1 MTVRTRFAP
10 SPTGL
15 LHVGN
20 ARAALFCYLLAKGQG
35 GEFLLRLDD
44 TDVARSTEEF
54 ADAIRADLDWLGLA
68 HDATAKQSER
78 FDRFEEAFAAL
89 QEKGLVYACYE
100 TPDELDRKRK
110 RQLARGLPPVYDRAA
125 LELDAAQIDAFEAEG
140 RSPHYRFK
148 LSGVAVTWDDMVRG
162 AQRIDT
168 ASLSDPVIR
177 RADGTWLYT
186 LPSVVDDI
194 DMGITH
200 VIRGEDHVTN
210 SGAQIEII
218 EALGGA
224 VPVFGHFSLML
235 AADGSALSKRLGS
248 LSLQDLRAQGYEPM
262 SLNSLIARL
271 GTADPVEPVQD
282 MATLIAGFDIARLGR
297 APARFDPEDVA
308 RLNARILHDMPY
320 DAAAPRLT
328 ALGAPEGAGF
338 WDSIKGNLNLFDDVE
353 AMLALING
361 PIMPVIE
368 AEDADYVAQALDML
382 PAAPLTSDSWSEWT
396 SALKEATGR
405 KGRGLFMPLRLALT
419 GQAHGPEM
427 QHLLPL
433 IGYDTASA
441 RLQGKSE
448 G

>member
-20 ARAALFCYLLAKGQG
+20 ARAALFCYLFAKGQG

-54 ADAIRADLDWLGLA
+54 ADAIKADLKWLGLQNDDIA
-68 HDATAKQSER
+68 RQS
-78 FDRFEEAFAAL
+78 DRFGRYEDAFAEL
-89 QEKGLVYACYE
+89 KGKGLAYACYE

-125 LELDAAQIDAFEAEG
+125 LDLTADQIAEYENEG
-140 RSPHYRFK
+140 RTPHYRFK
-148 LSGVAVTWDDMVRG
+148 LSGHSVTWIDMVRG
-162 AQRIDT
+162 EQKIET

-218 EALGGA
+218 QALGGT
-224 VPVFGHFSLML
+224 VPIFGHFSLML

-248 LSLQDLRAQGYEPM
+248 LSLQDLRAQGYEAM

-271 GTADPVEPVQD
+271 GTADAVEPVQD
-282 MATLIAGFDIARLGR
+282 MPALIDGFDISRLGR
-297 APARFDPEDVA
+297 APARFDPEDVG
-308 RLNARILHDMPY
+308 RLNARILHEMPY
-320 DAAAPRLT
+320 EAAAARL
-328 ALGAPEGAGF
+328 ADLGAPDEASF
-338 WDSIKGNLNLFDDVE
+338 WDGIKGNLNLFNDVKD
-353 AMLALING
+353 MVVLING

-368 AEDADYVAQALDML
+368 DEDADYVAKAREVL
-382 PAAPLTSDSWSEWT
+382 PNAPLTAESWSQWT
-396 SALKEATGR
+396 GTLKEMTGR
-405 KGRGLFMPLRLALT
+405 KGRALFMPLRLALT

-433 IGYDTASA
+433 IGYDTAMS

-448 G
+448 D

>member
-10 SPTGL
+10 SPTGS

-20 ARAALFCYLLAKGQG
+20 ARAALFCYLFAKGQG
-35 GEFLLRLDD
+35 GDFILRMDD
-44 TDVARSTEEF
+44 TDEARSTEAF
-54 ADAIRADLDWLGLA
+54 AEAIKTDLAWLGLGF
-68 HDATAKQSER
+68 DETFKQSER
-78 FDRFEEAFAAL
+78 FDKYEAAFADL
-89 QEKGLVYACYE
+89 QARGLVYACYE

-110 RQLARGLPPVYDRAA
+110 RQLARGMPPVYDRAA
-125 LELDAAQIDAFEAEG
+125 LALNEEQIAAFAEEG
-140 RSPHYRFK
+140 RTPHYRFK
-148 LSGVAVTWDDMVRG
+148 LSGNAIIWDDMVRG
-162 AQRIDT
+162 SQKIET

-194 DMGITH
+194 DANITH

-218 EALGGA
+218 EALGGKA
-224 VPVFGHFSLML
+224 PVFGHFSLML
-235 AADGSALSKRLGS
+235 ASDGGALSKRLGS
-248 LSLQDLRAQGYEPM
+248 LSLGELRDSGIEAM

-282 MATLIAGFDIARLGR
+282 MATLIDGFDMARLGR
-297 APARFDPEDVA
+297 APARFDADDVT

-320 DAAAPRLT
+320 EAAADRL
-328 ALGAPEGAGF
+328 AEMGAPQGAAF
-338 WDSIKGNLNLFDDVE
+338 WDSVKGNLTLFKDIADI
-353 AMLALING
+353 LHLIKG
-361 PIMPVIE
+361 PVTPVIE
-368 AEDADYVAQALDML
+368 ADNVDYVSAALAAL
-382 PAAPLTSDSWSEWT
+382 PQGELTLESWSEWT
-396 SALKEATGR
+396 QSLKQSTGR
-405 KGRGLFMPLRLALT
+405 KGRALFMPLRQALT

-433 IGYDTASA
+433 IGYDKAVA
-441 RLQGKSE
+441 RLQGKTE